1 MKNLLLRSV
10 TGIIYIAVIVCGIML
25 PSPAIWVLIF
35 LLAVGAASEYHQ
47 LTQKLGSSGNSP
59 LMFFDT
65 LGVMSVSLLA
75 ATAAT
80 PGGMGVISMIMFIVL
95 YMLSRPIVALY
106 NADMKK
112 SLVDLGF
119 AMLALVYIGLPLCCM
134 GWMSLMNGGRWL
146 LLGMFILIWLND
158 TGAFIIGSMLGSKKL
173 FERLSPKKSWEGFFG
188 GLVFCIIG
196 GVVYYYCARSYI
208 PERISA
214 VDMGVYG
221 AVVAAVATWGDLF
234 ESMLKRA
241 AGVKDSGTLLPG
253 HGGVLD
259 RIDSFLLV
267 APVTV
272 IYMTIAQ
279 IN

>member
-1 MKNLLLRSV
+1 
-10 TGIIYIAVIVCGIML
+10 
-25 PSPAIWVLIF
+25 
-35 LLAVGAASEYHQ
+35 
-47 LTQKLGSSGNSP
+47 
-59 LMFFDT
+59 
-65 LGVMSVSLLA
+65 
-75 ATAAT
+75 
-80 PGGMGVISMIMFIVL
+80 MIMFIVL

-259 RIDSFLLV
+259 RIDSFLFV
-267 APVTV
+267 APVTL